1 MYKIFFLITFTFS
14 SLIANRLSWIGNW
27 MALDEWKSEFNIE
40 IIETG
45 MAISNYGNGEKGQW
59 KIIDGNLEIIWDSG
73 RKDYIFS
80 GVMGIQRLSDFK
92 GKKYTTGM
100 KKLLN

>member
-1 MYKIFFLITFTFS
+1 MYKALVIVMFFCLN
-14 SLIANRLSWIGNW
+14 LNGKNLSWIGKW
-27 MALDEWKSEFNIE
+27 TALDEWRSEYSIE
-40 IIETG
+40 IFENG
-45 MAISNYGNGEKGQW
+45 NALSDYGNGENGEW
-59 KIIDGNLEIIWDSG
+59 RIVDGNLEIIWRSG

-100 KKLLN
+100 KKLPD